1 MEDAMPDI
9 YKDIITGFGWP
20 VVIAAFGWLWIGF
33 TEVGRK
39 FWKDLGTVQW
49 TKSPELR
56 TVNGVRPVAVIA
68 AIAFLLALG
77 AMIAL
82 VTRTQPVPSLESFS
96 GAKVYAVKNPPPD
109 SSWVASGGCPYNST
123 LIAFSCQVEDES
135 QKDAG
140 SGNLQNIGSR
150 SLQNIGIRGGNF
162 ACLWNSISGNFKAYG
177 EPICVRIV
185 AK

>member
-68 AIAFLLALG
+68 AVAFLLALG

-140 SGNLQNIGSR
+140 SGSR